1 MGTFCISE
9 SGEIITCNCFFDF
22 WVYHVNYQK
31 RAIFRSFN
39 GILLKVSSDDIEE
52 YLGYH
57 STAMILK
64 KISIFYEGD
73 SPCAVTTIC
82 KSCYENSLMRVAD
95 GNNISLDEAKK
106 LTSSKPHEMYWP
118 TSKRKKRC
126 DYCHLNGCFSKIMDF
141 LFTTFEAEDFILETS
156 RKCT

>member
-1 MGTFCISE
+1 MGTFCINE

-22 WVYHVNYQK
+22 WIYYVNHQK
-31 RAIFRSFN
+31 RATFKTFN
-39 GILLKVSSDDIEE
+39 DILQKVSSDDIEE

-57 STAMILK
+57 QTAMFFK

-73 SPCAVTTIC
+73 SPCVVITIC
-82 KSCYENSLMRVAD
+82 KSCHDNSLMRVAD
-95 GNNISLDEAKK
+95 MNNISLSEARK

-126 DYCHLNGCFSKIMDF
+126 DYCHLNGCFTKIMDF
-141 LFTTFEAEDFILETS
+141 LFITLEAEDFILETS
-156 RKCT
+156 KKCT